1 MEQELFHIHKVTNKN
16 DHWSNNKIV
25 NINDNYNSIMNQRHQ
40 NFSQLVNV
48 FEGGSQEYINFSF
61 ILADY
66 MRRINNLSVIK
77 NDDIIE
83 LKRLLEIGYQ
93 MTYNADLFR
102 REEALENYRKDNLS
116 HLPSRLHAMYL
127 CDNDG
132 IEYWQDVISQN
143 DKIETETYRVLA
155 SGDIFKTNEQ
165 LLPSEISTYQETY
178 QQAFKYWNPKF
189 KNLPNY
195 TNEYLIRGK
204 IKVLEK
210 I

>member
-16 DHWSNNKIV
+16 DHWSSSKII

-77 NDDIIE
+77 NDDINE

-102 REEALENYRKDNLS
+102 R
-116 HLPSRLHAMYL
+116 
-127 CDNDG
+127 
-132 IEYWQDVISQN
+132 
-143 DKIETETYRVLA
+143 
-155 SGDIFKTNEQ
+155 
-165 LLPSEISTYQETY
+165 
-178 QQAFKYWNPKF
+178 
-189 KNLPNY
+189 
-195 TNEYLIRGK
+195 
-204 IKVLEK
+204 
-210 I
+210 

>member
-16 DHWSNNKIV
+16 DHWSNNKII

-48 FEGGSQEYINFSF
+48 FGGGSQEYINFSF

-66 MRRINNLSVIK
+66 MRRINNLNVIK

-143 DKIETETYRVLA
+143 DKIETEIYRVLA

-178 QQAFKYWNPKF
+178 KQAFKYWNPKF

>member
-16 DHWSNNKIV
+16 DHWSNNKII

-48 FEGGSQEYINFSF
+48 FEGGSQQYINFSF

-143 DKIETETYRVLA
+143 DKIETEIYRVLA
-155 SGDIFKTNEQ
+155 SGDIFKTIFF
-165 LLPSEISTYQETY
+165 LLS
-178 QQAFKYWNPKF
+178 
-189 KNLPNY
+189 
-195 TNEYLIRGK
+195 
-204 IKVLEK
+204 
-210 I
+210 

>member
-16 DHWSNNKIV
+16 DHWSNNKIL

-116 HLPSRLHAMYL
+116 HLPSRLHSMFL

-165 LLPSEISTYQETY
+165 LLPSEILTYQETY